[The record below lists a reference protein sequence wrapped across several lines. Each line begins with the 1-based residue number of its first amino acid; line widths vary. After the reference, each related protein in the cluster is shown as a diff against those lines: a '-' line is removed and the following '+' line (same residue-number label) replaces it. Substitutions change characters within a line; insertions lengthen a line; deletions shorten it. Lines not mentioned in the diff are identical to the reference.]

1 MTTITTKL
9 IRDGNSVAI
18 RLPKTVL
25 IMSGLRDEVRMEV
38 RHGQITLRSAR
49 TPRSEWRARIATVVA
64 SNPIANLLD
73 EELNDW
79 DITSNDGIDHN

>member
-9 IRDGNSVAI
+9 VRDGNSVAV

-25 IMSGLRDEVRMEV
+25 AMSGLRDEVKMEV
-38 RHGQITLRSAR
+38 KHGQITLRSAR
-49 TPRSEWRARIATVVA
+49 TPRSEWRERIANVVA
-64 SNPIANLLD
+64 SSPAANLPD

-79 DITSNDGIDHN
+79 DITSNDGSDHS